1 MIQLAQIITG
11 KSEKDLF
18 TVLALKADIILAV
31 TLTMAILQQ
40 TITGMATS
48 WMLLLV
54 GSLFSIIV
62 LTGLDKGARKALA
75 GIPSYIPYVFGIY
88 LFFVEGFGRLTQLV
102 TSFSIVNAALVI
114 LFFVAGN
121 VVATVGYNAVVYARR
136 LEQSH

>member
-1 MIQLAQIITG
+1 MLVQMITG

-18 TVLALKADIILAV
+18 TVLALKADVILAV

-40 TITGMATS
+40 AITGMETS

-54 GSLFSIIV
+54 GSLFSVVV

-102 TSFSIVNAALVI
+102 ASFSVVDAVLVI
-114 LFFVAGN
+114 LFFAAGN